1 MPSTLSA
8 VLRDVAR
15 PLAGLAAALLVT
27 TGLGVGLLATT
38 GVAAAAP
45 QSRALLVGVS
55 DYPKEA
61 VGDLQ
66 LAGPKNDVALMIDT
80 LVRLGV
86 PAKNTIVLADGLEGT
101 TAGRPAD
108 GMPTRGAIL
117 GALDRLAAEA
127 GPGDFVLVYL
137 SGHGSQ
143 QPMVD
148 AARHEVAKADGL
160 EEIFL
165 PIDIGPWEDSVGA
178 VKNALVDWELGRAVT
193 AIRAKGARVWVVV
206 DACHSGTMTRAG
218 ADAVAKQV
226 PASVLHIPEEA
237 LARARASAVAK
248 TAAATRGAASGGR
261 PRPAG
266 WGFGA
271 VVGEAAK
278 PVTPPPAPAAPSTTP
293 TIAPAATPAAT
304 PAKVAPGGY
313 VGFFAAWPDQVAL
326 QKALPRGYGAGE
338 RRPQGVLTFYLAQAL
353 RSGRVSTFRDVAH
366 RVMAGYDQFGQA
378 PTPMFEG
385 DLSADVPGGAGSS
398 VLRWPVEADGKTLKV
413 GAGIVDGLGV
423 GAVVALAVADAPETP
438 RAFAR
443 VAEAGP
449 ARAWLEPIERGG
461 MRFDPALARES
472 LLATLIERNADFQLS
487 VARPPKRADTATTAI
502 AAALDTLAA
511 EPETV
516 VRLVEPN
523 EPADLRLFV
532 EAGRLWLV
540 SEGAEL
546 VTSGRDRSP
555 SLPLEGTASAE
566 TVGAVKRA
574 LAGFAKARNLVRI
587 AGVVGAGPLGGSL
600 TVEPFLVRDEG
611 SAPAGAA
618 APDDRPCAEL
628 KLDRLPETA
637 KPIGDALPDLGHCD
651 ALYFRLSNGGAKPI
665 DVTPLYVD
673 GVGGI
678 AYMGPPEG
686 LRLEPGVAGRLVP
699 LRIVTWSRRSKAPLP
714 IGRER
719 LLFVA
724 VEVEGRTALP
734 ADFRY
739 LAQAAP
745 TTGSTRGGS
754 APGTFRGLLERAAF
768 GGPGTRGATAPT
780 ALGAAGIVDFGW
792 RVVAPEGAK

>member
-1 MPSTLSA
+1 MSSTLSA
-8 VLRDVAR
+8 LFRDVLR
-15 PLAGLAAALLVT
+15 PLAGLGAVLVVT
-27 TGLGVGLLATT
+27 TVVVLPATT
-38 GVAAAAP
+38 DAADAAP

-55 DYPKEA
+55 DYPKET

-80 LVRLGV
+80 LARLGV
-86 PAKNTIVLADGLEGT
+86 PAQNTIVLADGLEST
-101 TAGRPAD
+101 AAGRPAD
-108 GMPTRGAIL
+108 GLPTRGAIL

-165 PIDIGPWEDSVGA
+165 PIDIGVWEDSVGA

-226 PASVLHIPEEA
+226 PASVLRIPEKA
-237 LARARASAVAK
+237 LAEAHARAVAK
-248 TAAATRGAASGGR
+248 TAAATRGAASGAR

-271 VVGEAAK
+271 VVGAAA
-278 PVTPPPAPAAPSTTP
+278 TPATPAPAASS
-293 TIAPAATPAAT
+293 AAPAAT
-304 PAKVAPGGY
+304 PAKVAPGSY

-385 DLSADVPGGAGSS
+385 DLSVDVPGGAGSG
-398 VLRWPVEADGKTLKV
+398 VLRWPVEADGRTLKV

-423 GAVVALAVADAPETP
+423 GAVVSLAVADAPETP

-472 LLATLIERNADFQLS
+472 LLATLIERNADFQLA
-487 VARPPKRADTATTAI
+487 VARPPKRGDTATAAI

-516 VRLVEPN
+516 VRLVEAG

-532 EAGRLWLV
+532 EEGRLWLV

-555 SLPLEGTASAE
+555 SLPLEGAASAE

-587 AGVVGAGPLGGSL
+587 AGMVGAGPLGGSL
-600 TVEPFLVRDEG
+600 SVEPFLVRDVG
-611 SAPAGAA
+611 LAPAGAA

-651 ALYFRLSNGGAKPI
+651 ALYFRLTNGGAKPI

-745 TTGSTRGGS
+745 ATSSTRGGA

-768 GGPGTRGATAPT
+768 GGPGTRSATAPT

>member
-1 MPSTLSA
+1 MTPTLSA
-8 VLRDVAR
+8 LVRDVLR
-15 PLAGLAAALLVT
+15 PLAGLGAVLLITTGAAA
-27 TGLGVGLLATT
+27 GLLATT

-55 DYPKEA
+55 DYPKET

-80 LVRLGV
+80 LARLGV
-86 PAKNTIVLADGLEGT
+86 PAKNTIVLADGLEST

-108 GMPTRGAIL
+108 GLPTRGAIL

-148 AARHEVAKADGL
+148 ASRHEVAKADGL

-226 PASVLHIPEEA
+226 PPSVLHIPEKA
-237 LARARASAVAK
+237 LAEAHANAVAK
-248 TAAATRGAASGGR
+248 TAAATRGAVR
-261 PRPAG
+261 TRPAG

-271 VVGEAAK
+271 VVGGPAK
-278 PVTPPPAPAAPSTTP
+278 PATPAPAAAAA
-293 TIAPAATPAAT
+293 APASGAAK
-304 PAKVAPGGY
+304 AAPGGY

-385 DLSADVPGGAGSS
+385 DLSADVPGGAGSG
-398 VLRWPVEADGKTLKV
+398 VLRWPVEADGKSLKV

-423 GAVVALAVADAPETP
+423 GAVVALATADAPETP

-472 LLATLIERNADFQLS
+472 LLATLVERNADFQLS
-487 VARPPKRADTATTAI
+487 VARPPKRADTATAAI

-516 VRLVEPN
+516 VRLVEAN
-523 EPADLRLFV
+523 EPADLRLHV
-532 EAGRLWLV
+532 EEGRLWLV
-540 SEGAEL
+540 SEGADL
-546 VTSGRDRSP
+546 VTAGRDRSP
-555 SLPLEGTASAE
+555 SLPLEGAASAE

-587 AGVVGAGPLGGSL
+587 AGMVGAGPLGGSL
-600 TVEPFLVRDEG
+600 TVEPFVVRDVG
-611 SAPAGAA
+611 LAPAGAA

-651 ALYFRLSNGGAKPI
+651 ALYFRLTNGGAKPI

-673 GVGGI
+673 GAGGI

-739 LAQAAP
+739 LAQAVPA
-745 TTGSTRGGS
+745 TSSTRGGA

-768 GGPGTRGATAPT
+768 GGPGTRTATAPT
-780 ALGAAGIVDFGW
+780 TLGAAGIVDFGW